1 MRLCTP
7 RPTVPRTWT
16 VDLRPHPCGLELACP
31 LCGPPIIVE
40 RGVSARSAVLTHL
53 ARHARAAAL
62 PRYLRTCQCH
72 ERGCRWH
79 PRHRGCSGPV
89 ILVLACERGGR
100 RWRLAD
106 VCTNCAGA
114 TRDAAVVPEAVS
126 EAPPVLRARR
136 YRRAAA
142 DTPSAQERVR
152 DLLSYL
158 ASALPPS
165 VSPGTRLLALQCAL
179 RTDRH
184 GQVALATGLLRGMR
198 LHSHRAHAWQELE
211 QARWLRHLPGQTGAS
226 QRLQLLDVTVLTQA
240 PDRAGRHQAAD
251 WALRTAHAPV
261 LRDQPARLRLTML
274 ALGVSRVPGE
284 VQEGRADIEQ
294 LSRACGLPEER
305 LEGMLLQLRDAGL
318 LATWSCNREDGQV
331 HWQATGKS
339 ARLGAATPRPV

>member
-31 LCGPPIIVE
+31 LCGPPATVE

-106 VCTNCAGA
+106 VCTSCAGA
-114 TRDAAVVPEAVS
+114 TPDAAVVPETLS
-126 EAPPVLRARR
+126 CAPPAHRARR
-136 YRRAAA
+136 SRRAAA

-184 GQVALATGLLRGMR
+184 GQVTLAAGFLRGMR
-198 LHSHRAHAWQELE
+198 LYSYRARAWQELE
-211 QARWLRHLPGQTGAS
+211 QARWLRHLPGQTGTS
-226 QRLQLLDVTVLTQA
+226 ERLQLLDVTVLTQA
-240 PDRAGRHQAAD
+240 PDRVGRHQAAD
-251 WALRTAHAPV
+251 WVLRTAHAPV
-261 LRDQPARLRLTML
+261 LRDLPARLRLTML
-274 ALGVSRVPGE
+274 ALGTSTPPGE
-284 VQEGRADIEQ
+284 GGYADIEQ
-294 LSRACGLPEER
+294 LSRACALPEER
-305 LEGMLLQLRDAGL
+305 LERALLQLADTGL
-318 LATWSCNREDGQV
+318 LATWSFNRENGQLY
-331 HWQATGKS
+331 WQAPGKS
-339 ARLGAATPRPV
+339 ARLGAVTPRPV